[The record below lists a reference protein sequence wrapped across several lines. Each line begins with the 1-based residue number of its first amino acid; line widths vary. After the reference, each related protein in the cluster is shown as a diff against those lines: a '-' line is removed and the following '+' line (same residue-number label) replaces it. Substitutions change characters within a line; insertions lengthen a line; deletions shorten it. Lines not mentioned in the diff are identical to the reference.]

1 MSQNLG
7 RELLP
12 FEKLIEIHPNCYLP
26 FKTRAF
32 TGGVKTIMRIATIQ
46 NDGSFQL
53 AVERKNGYALLG
65 PDGPQTM
72 LELIRDWDTVKG
84 SMAAAEDSGN
94 LIAADQIVLAAPIGD
109 PEKII
114 CIGKNYA
121 KHAQEMGS
129 EPPSIPVVFSKFNSA
144 IAAPGSEIALPA
156 ISEKVDFEA
165 ELVVV
170 IGKTG
175 RFIDR
180 SDAMS
185 HVFGYCC
192 GNDISARDWQK
203 EKPGGQWLLGK
214 TFDNF
219 APLGPCIVTADE
231 IEDPHKLDVSMRLNG
246 ETMQNSNTSHL
257 IFPID
262 FLIAHLSRF
271 VTLQPGDLI
280 FTGTPAGVGAG
291 RTPPLFLKSGDRLEV
306 EIEGIGTL
314 RNSITG

>member
-1 MSQNLG
+1 MRIVTIQSDGNSRVALEMQGGFAPLDS
-7 RELLP
+7 RLAPSMLD
-12 FEKLIEIHPNCYLP
+12 LITQWDQIS
-26 FKTRAF
+26 
-32 TGGVKTIMRIATIQ
+32 KTIPTSDA
-46 NDGSFQL
+46 
-53 AVERKNGYALLG
+53 K
-65 PDGPQTM
+65 
-72 LELIRDWDTVKG
+72 
-84 SMAAAEDSGN
+84 N
-94 LIAADQIVLAAPIGD
+94 LINKNDVNLEAPISD
-109 PEKII
+109 PGKII

-121 KHAQEMGS
+121 KHAAEMGS

-144 IAAPGSEIALPA
+144 IAAPGSDITLPS

-170 IGKTG
+170 IGKQG

-214 TFDNF
+214 TFDGF
-219 APLGPCIVTADE
+219 APLGPGIVTVDE
-231 IEDPHKLDVSMRLNG
+231 IDDPNNLDITLRLNG
-246 ETMQNSNTSHL
+246 ETMQSSNTSHL

-262 FLIAHLSRF
+262 FLISHLSQF

-291 RTPPLFLKSGDRLEV
+291 RTPPIFLRNGDQLEV
-306 EIEGIGTL
+306 EIEGIGKL
-314 RNSITG
+314 YNRIVDC

>member
-1 MSQNLG
+1 
-7 RELLP
+7 
-12 FEKLIEIHPNCYLP
+12 
-26 FKTRAF
+26 
-32 TGGVKTIMRIATIQ
+32 
-46 NDGSFQL
+46 
-53 AVERKNGYALLG
+53 
-65 PDGPQTM
+65 M
-72 LELIRDWDTVKG
+72 LELIRDWDK
-84 SMAAAEDSGN
+84 AADLIAATAESQN
-94 LIAADQIVLAAPIGD
+94 LIAKDQVALASPIRNPG
-109 PEKII
+109 KII

-121 KHAQEMGS
+121 KHAREMGS

-144 IAAPGSEIALPA
+144 IAAPGSDIALPA

-170 IGKTG
+170 IGKAG

-180 SDAMS
+180 ADAMS

-231 IEDPHKLDVSMRLNG
+231 IEDPHQLDISLRVNG
-246 ETMQNSNTSHL
+246 ETMQSSNTSHL

-262 FLIAHLSRF
+262 FLIAHLSQF

-291 RTPPLFLKSGDRLEV
+291 RTPPMFLKAGDRLEV
-306 EIEGIGTL
+306 EIETIGTL
-314 RNSITG
+314 ANGIVAC

>member
-1 MSQNLG
+1 MRIVTIQSDGNSRVALEMQGGFAPLDS
-7 RELLP
+7 RLAPSMLD
-12 FEKLIEIHPNCYLP
+12 LITQWDQIS
-26 FKTRAF
+26 
-32 TGGVKTIMRIATIQ
+32 KTIPTSDA
-46 NDGSFQL
+46 
-53 AVERKNGYALLG
+53 K
-65 PDGPQTM
+65 
-72 LELIRDWDTVKG
+72 
-84 SMAAAEDSGN
+84 N
-94 LIAADQIVLAAPIGD
+94 LINKNDVNLEAPISD
-109 PEKII
+109 PGKII

-121 KHAQEMGS
+121 KHAAEMGS

-144 IAAPGSEIALPA
+144 IAAPGSDITLPS

-170 IGKTG
+170 IGKQG

-214 TFDNF
+214 TFDGF
-219 APLGPCIVTADE
+219 APLGPCIVTVDE
-231 IEDPHKLDVSMRLNG
+231 IDDPNNLDITLRLNG
-246 ETMQNSNTSHL
+246 ETMQSSNTSHL

-262 FLIAHLSRF
+262 FLISHLSQF

-291 RTPPLFLKSGDRLEV
+291 RTPPIFLRNGDQLEV
-306 EIEGIGTL
+306 EIEGIGKL
-314 RNSITG
+314 YNRIVDC

>member
-1 MSQNLG
+1 MRIVTIQSDGNSRVALEMQGGFAPLDS
-7 RELLP
+7 RLAPSMLD
-12 FEKLIEIHPNCYLP
+12 LITQWDQIS
-26 FKTRAF
+26 
-32 TGGVKTIMRIATIQ
+32 KTIPTSDA
-46 NDGSFQL
+46 
-53 AVERKNGYALLG
+53 K
-65 PDGPQTM
+65 
-72 LELIRDWDTVKG
+72 
-84 SMAAAEDSGN
+84 N
-94 LIAADQIVLAAPIGD
+94 LINKNDVNLEAPISD
-109 PEKII
+109 PGKII

-121 KHAQEMGS
+121 KHAAEMGS

-144 IAAPGSEIALPA
+144 IAAPGSDITLPS

-170 IGKTG
+170 IGKQG

-214 TFDNF
+214 TFDGF

-231 IEDPHKLDVSMRLNG
+231 IDDPNNLDITLRLNG
-246 ETMQNSNTSHL
+246 ETMQSSNTSHL

-262 FLIAHLSRF
+262 FLISHLSQF

-291 RTPPLFLKSGDRLEV
+291 RTPPIFLRNGDQLEV
-306 EIEGIGTL
+306 EIEGIGKL
-314 RNSITG
+314 YNRIVDC

>member
-1 MSQNLG
+1 MRIVTIQSDGNSRVALEMQGGFAPLDS
-7 RELLP
+7 RLAPSMLD
-12 FEKLIEIHPNCYLP
+12 LITQWDQIS
-26 FKTRAF
+26 
-32 TGGVKTIMRIATIQ
+32 KTIPTSDA
-46 NDGSFQL
+46 
-53 AVERKNGYALLG
+53 K
-65 PDGPQTM
+65 
-72 LELIRDWDTVKG
+72 
-84 SMAAAEDSGN
+84 N
-94 LIAADQIVLAAPIGD
+94 LINKNDVNLEAPISD
-109 PEKII
+109 PGKII

-121 KHAQEMGS
+121 KHAAEMGS

-144 IAAPGSEIALPA
+144 IAAPGSDITLPS

-170 IGKTG
+170 IGKQG

-214 TFDNF
+214 TFDGF
-219 APLGPCIVTADE
+219 APLGPGIVTVDE
-231 IEDPHKLDVSMRLNG
+231 IDDPNNLDITLRLNG
-246 ETMQNSNTSHL
+246 ETMQSSNTSHL

-262 FLIAHLSRF
+262 FLISHLSQF

-291 RTPPLFLKSGDRLEV
+291 RTPPIFLKNGDQLEV
-306 EIEGIGTL
+306 EIEGIGKL
-314 RNSITG
+314 HNRIVDC

>member
-1 MSQNLG
+1 MRIVTIQSDGNSRVALEIQGGFAPLDS
-7 RELLP
+7 RLAPSMLD
-12 FEKLIEIHPNCYLP
+12 LITQWDQIS
-26 FKTRAF
+26 
-32 TGGVKTIMRIATIQ
+32 KTIPTSDA
-46 NDGSFQL
+46 
-53 AVERKNGYALLG
+53 K
-65 PDGPQTM
+65 
-72 LELIRDWDTVKG
+72 
-84 SMAAAEDSGN
+84 N
-94 LIAADQIVLAAPIGD
+94 LINKNDVNLEAPISD
-109 PEKII
+109 PGKII

-121 KHAQEMGS
+121 KHAAEMGS

-144 IAAPGSEIALPA
+144 IASPGSDITLPP

-170 IGKTG
+170 IGKQG

-214 TFDNF
+214 TFDGF
-219 APLGPCIVTADE
+219 APLGPGIVTADE
-231 IEDPHKLDVSMRLNG
+231 IDDPNNLDITLRLNG
-246 ETMQNSNTSHL
+246 ETMQSSNTSHL

-262 FLIAHLSRF
+262 FLISHLSQF

-291 RTPPLFLKSGDRLEV
+291 RTPPIFLKNGDQLEV
-306 EIEGIGTL
+306 EIEGIGKL
-314 RNSITG
+314 HNRIVDC

>member
-1 MSQNLG
+1 MRIVTIQSDGNSRVALEMQGGFAPLDS
-7 RELLP
+7 RLAPSMLD
-12 FEKLIEIHPNCYLP
+12 LITQWDQIS
-26 FKTRAF
+26 
-32 TGGVKTIMRIATIQ
+32 KTIPTSDA
-46 NDGSFQL
+46 
-53 AVERKNGYALLG
+53 K
-65 PDGPQTM
+65 
-72 LELIRDWDTVKG
+72 
-84 SMAAAEDSGN
+84 N
-94 LIAADQIVLAAPIGD
+94 LINKNDVNLEAPISD
-109 PEKII
+109 PGKII

-121 KHAQEMGS
+121 KHAAEMGS

-144 IAAPGSEIALPA
+144 IAAPGSDITLPS

-170 IGKTG
+170 IGKQG

-214 TFDNF
+214 TFDGF
-219 APLGPCIVTADE
+219 APLGPGIVTVDE
-231 IEDPHKLDVSMRLNG
+231 IDDPNNLDITLRLNG
-246 ETMQNSNTSHL
+246 ETMQSSNTSHL

-262 FLIAHLSRF
+262 FLISHLSQF

-291 RTPPLFLKSGDRLEV
+291 RTPPIFLKNGDQLEV
-306 EIEGIGTL
+306 EIEGIGKL
-314 RNSITG
+314 YNRIVDC

>member
-1 MSQNLG
+1 
-7 RELLP
+7 
-12 FEKLIEIHPNCYLP
+12 
-26 FKTRAF
+26 
-32 TGGVKTIMRIATIQ
+32 MRIATIQ
-46 NDGSFQL
+46 TANSLQL
-53 AVERKNGYALLG
+53 AIELEDGYAPIG
-65 PDGPQTM
+65 PTGPNSM
-72 LELIRDWDTVKG
+72 LELIRNWKE
-84 SMAAAEDSGN
+84 AQDS
-94 LIAADQIVLAAPIGD
+94 IAASIDFENLFAKDQIALAAPIGD
-109 PEKII
+109 PGKII

-144 IAAPGSEIALPA
+144 IAAPGSDISLPA

-170 IGKTG
+170 IGKAG
-175 RFIDR
+175 RFIER

-192 GNDISARDWQK
+192 GNDVSARDWQK

-214 TFDNF
+214 SFDNF

-231 IEDPHKLDVSMRLNG
+231 IEDPHNLNIAMRLNG
-246 ETMQNSNTSHL
+246 ETMQSSNTSHL

-262 FLIAHLSRF
+262 FLVSHLSQF

-291 RTPPLFLKSGDRLEV
+291 RTPQVFLKSGDRMEV
-306 EIEGIGTL
+306 EIQGVGTL
-314 RNSITG
+314 RNKVAAC